1 MSKRGFYETL
11 KFICERGSVH
21 YSEILNHDL
30 KERVVES
37 RATVTLIVRELVRL
51 GLIERQVI
59 DSRPIRTVYKPME
72 KGRRLLQHLQDIEN
86 LLSTHLPSLG

>member
-59 DSRPIRTVYKPME
+59 DSRPIRTVYKPTE
-72 KGRRLLQHLQDIEN
+72 RGRRLLQHLQDIEN
-86 LLSTHLPSLG
+86 LLSTSFSSLG